1 MIIDT
6 HAHISDVKFDE
17 DRETVIQRAFDSGVG
32 KLIEISCEMHY
43 WDKTLE
49 LLKCDNIFAAFGI
62 HPVDVIQAVATD
74 YSKLETLVQNK
85 KCVAVGE
92 FGLDYHYDASSQN
105 IVTQKKSLA
114 KQLELV
120 AKYNKPV
127 IIHCRNAYDDMI
139 VFLKEYKNIPKGVIH
154 CFSGSPY
161 QAKEFVE
168 MGFML
173 GIDGPVTYK
182 KSDILKQVVLE
193 TDISKLLTET
203 DCPYLTP
210 QKYRGKR
217 NEPSYVVEVAKEIA
231 KIKKISIE
239 EVLQITTQNA
249 VELFGLSGRSL

>member
-6 HAHISDVKFDE
+6 HAHVSDVKFDE
-17 DRETVIQRAFDSGVG
+17 DRETVIQRAFDSGIDR
-32 KLIEISCEMHY
+32 LIEISCEMHY
-43 WDKTLE
+43 WDKALE
-49 LLKCDNIFAAFGI
+49 LLKRDNIFVAFGI
-62 HPVDVIQAVATD
+62 HPVHATQATATD
-74 YSKLETLVQNK
+74 YSKLKTLVQNK

-92 FGLDYHYDASSQN
+92 FGLDYHYGASPQN
-105 IVTQKKSLA
+105 IVAQKESLV
-114 KQLELV
+114 KQLEL
-120 AKYNKPV
+120 ATEYKKPV
-127 IIHCRNAYDDMI
+127 IIHCRDAYDDMI
-139 VFLKEYKNIPKGVIH
+139 VFLKEYKNIIPKGVIH

-161 QAKEFVE
+161 QSEVFVE

-173 GIDGPVTYK
+173 GIDGPITYK

-231 KIKKISIE
+231 TIKNMSVE

-249 VELFGLSGRSL
+249 VEFFGI